1 MKEVLGKEEVGVKRM
16 HPERFFFF
24 FSALAFFFFFLPP
37 ALALKRERI
46 ALEAQT

>member
-16 HPERFFFF
+16 HRERFFFF
-24 FSALAFFFFFLPP
+24 T
-37 ALALKRERI
+37 LALKRERI